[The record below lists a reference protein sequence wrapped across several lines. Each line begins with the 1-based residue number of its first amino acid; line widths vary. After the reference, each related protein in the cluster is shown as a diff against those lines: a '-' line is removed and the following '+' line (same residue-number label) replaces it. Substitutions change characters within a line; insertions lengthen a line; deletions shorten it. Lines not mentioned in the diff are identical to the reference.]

1 MTPTCTACGVPV
13 PVIKRTGGLPRK
25 CEDCKRSHAS
35 LKKREWRQS
44 NCDAANA
51 TARAWHKKDPRRQ
64 IYYAAKRRAL
74 KAGLPFDLTLDD
86 VVIPERCPA
95 LGIAITPSTG
105 TRTDSSP
112 SFDRV
117 VPHKGYVRGNVAI
130 ISDLANRI
138 KQTVGPKE
146 LRLVAAWLEAELVK
160 EL

>member
-1 MTPTCTACGVPV
+1 
-13 PVIKRTGGLPRK
+13 
-25 CEDCKRSHAS
+25 
-35 LKKREWRQS
+35 
-44 NCDAANA
+44 
-51 TARAWHKKDPRRQ
+51 
-64 IYYAAKRRAL
+64 
-74 KAGLPFDLTLDD
+74 LDD